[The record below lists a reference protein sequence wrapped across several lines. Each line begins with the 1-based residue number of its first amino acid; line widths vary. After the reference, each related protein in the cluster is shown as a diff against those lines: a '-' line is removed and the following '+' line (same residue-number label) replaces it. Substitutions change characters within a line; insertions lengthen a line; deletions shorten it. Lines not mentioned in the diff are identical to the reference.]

1 MAGGHGEGINYKG
14 LTMHKPKRWHVVTGK
29 GLCAVMWFWVLYR
42 AKQDGPVVLDYAVFF
57 RAGDIRGRAMV
68 TMAMRVDTRRKAIS
82 WTSFILC
89 KQKLFTEPDVPK
101 DFLSLLGN
109 FILGSRIWLMY
120 FSLS

>member
-68 TMAMRVDTRRKAIS
+68 TMAMRVDTRHPI
-82 WTSFILC
+82 
-89 KQKLFTEPDVPK
+89 EE
-101 DFLSLLGN
+101 
-109 FILGSRIWLMY
+109 
-120 FSLS
+120 